1 VACVEGET
9 YHVMV
14 ATGSSVNSYDF
25 RLDWEMPTH
34 GIALGDLNRDGV
46 FTVADLTALFRYFYE
61 GDTADLDW
69 EDVEY
74 LADLNE
80 DGRLDERDSDALTGL
95 ILGGDFISAP
105 PQEP

>member
-1 VACVEGET
+1 
-9 YHVMV
+9 
-14 ATGSSVNSYDF
+14 
-25 RLDWEMPTH
+25 
-34 GIALGDLNRDGV
+34 
-46 FTVADLTALFRYFYE
+46 
-61 GDTADLDW
+61 LDW